1 MGLVKRLFHATALV
15 LASVAPV
22 PTQAQAISRWQPYIT
37 EAAQR
42 FGVPTEWIERV
53 MLAESAGRTRLDG
66 HPITSRA
73 GAMGLMQLM
82 PQTWG
87 AMRRAL
93 GLGSDPYDPHDNI
106 LAGTLYL
113 RLMYDR
119 FGYPGL
125 FAAYNA
131 GPTRL
136 TEHLARGTPLPSETR
151 AYLVTVAGPSQR
163 EIRPPDTLF
172 AVRRDPALAA
182 ASVPAAASPDPLF
195 VPLSAR

>member
-1 MGLVKRLFHATALV
+1 MGLVKRLFHATAIV

-22 PTQAQAISRWQPYIT
+22 PTRAQAIARWQPYIT

-42 FGVPTEWIERV
+42 FDVPTDWIERV

-106 LAGTLYL
+106 LAGTFYL

-131 GPTRL
+131 GPARL
-136 TEHLARGTPLPSETR
+136 ADHLARGTPLPGETR
-151 AYLVTVAGPSQR
+151 AYLVTVAGHEVR
-163 EIRPPDTLF
+163 ETRPPDTLF
-172 AVRRDPALAA
+172 AVRREAALAP

-195 VPLSAR
+195 VHLSAR